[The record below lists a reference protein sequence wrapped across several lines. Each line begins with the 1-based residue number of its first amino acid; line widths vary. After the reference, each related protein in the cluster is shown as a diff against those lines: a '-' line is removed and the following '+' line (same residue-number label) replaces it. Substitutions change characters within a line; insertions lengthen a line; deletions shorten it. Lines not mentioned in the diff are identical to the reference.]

1 VSDTPDAAARAGIDP
16 DARQAAIDSA
26 HIERA
31 ERELL
36 ERRRA
41 AIEAGRR
48 KGGVAGAAMAGAM
61 MVMAEIVEGPK
72 KDDAPVVVQASSD
85 PTDLDADGISVELGD
100 QAVDAPPLERLD
112 PVTQK
117 NARKPPVV

>member
-1 VSDTPDAAARAGIDP
+1 VSETPDAATRAGIDP
-16 DARQAAIDSA
+16 DARQAAIDAA
-26 HIERA
+26 HIARA
-31 ERELL
+31 EREVL

-72 KDDAPVVVQASSD
+72 KDDAPVVVQANSD
-85 PTDLDADGISVELGD
+85 PIDVDADGITVELDD
-100 QAVDAPPLERLD
+100 QAVEAPALERLD
-112 PVTQK
+112 PLTSK
-117 NARKPPVV
+117 TARKPPVV